1 MKNRK
6 DGGRESGIG
15 RREFVKI
22 ATGAVAG
29 AATIGALSGVD
40 AAGQAITKGS
50 ASGGSGVRASGGDFG
65 ARSAVVGGAAGE
77 GRSG

>member
-1 MKNRK
+1 MKGSSK
-6 DGGRESGIG
+6 DSNIG

-40 AAGQAITKGS
+40 AAGQVSPGAAS
-50 ASGGSGVRASGGDFG
+50 ASGQAVWG
-65 ARSAVVGGAAGE
+65 ARKTKMLG
-77 GRSG
+77 

>member
-6 DGGRESGIG
+6 EGSRESGIG

-40 AAGQAITKGS
+40 AAAQAIV
-50 ASGGSGVRASGGDFG
+50 ARRRARGGDFG
-65 ARSAVVGGAAGE
+65 AGSAVVGGAAKRRRGKA
-77 GRSG
+77 GGD